1 MQIVTFTIDDQEY
14 GIDISKIS
22 EVERLT
28 TPVKLPNTP
37 EYYMGIISI
46 RGIIV
51 PVISFRKLFKL
62 SFLTNNPEK
71 FMIIIK
77 NNKNNLIGIAVDFVK
92 RVSTIDETEIES
104 CETIIN
110 NLGKNLPISGIYKSK
125 KDDKLISLLDIDKLF
140 LSNV

>member
-1 MQIVTFTIDDQEY
+1 
-14 GIDISKIS
+14 
-22 EVERLT
+22 
-28 TPVKLPNTP
+28 
-37 EYYMGIISI
+37 MGIISI

-62 SFLTNNPEK
+62 SYLTNNPEK

>member
-1 MQIVTFTIDDQEY
+1 
-14 GIDISKIS
+14 
-22 EVERLT
+22 
-28 TPVKLPNTP
+28 
-37 EYYMGIISI
+37 MGIISI

-110 NLGKNLPISGIYKSK
+110 NLGKNLPISGIHKSK
-125 KDDKLISLLDIDKLF
+125 KDDKLISLIDINKFFSLE
-140 LSNV
+140 